1 MSVVEWTDR
10 YMVFTTERFVEV
22 ALESWSEWDLNPR
35 PLNSV
40 QMLYNRL
47 RSHAMSSTCTHCYMI
62 HMYIYIYIY
71 IYIISHTYIYI
82 YFFLEYVTKLIYEY
96 HFTILLERRKKK
108 TKKEKQN
115 KETQSI
121 VSFLQQFLSNV
132 LTITCS
138 YVYMY

>member
-1 MSVVEWTDR
+1 
-10 YMVFTTERFVEV
+10 MVFTTERFVEV

-71 IYIISHTYIYI
+71 ISYHIRIYIYI
-82 YFFLEYVTKLIYEY
+82 FFLEYVTKLIYEY

-108 TKKEKQN
+108 TKEEKQN